1 MKYLK
6 MIIFGF
12 TYGVTSPV
20 PGVDGGTIFIL
31 FNQYEKFIH
40 AANFKDVRKKLHN
53 VLPFVLGCLV
63 GLFGIS
69 NLMMYLL
76 NNHEMITYFSFAGL
90 ILGCVPLIYK
100 KSALNISEHKIKIKN
115 IAIFAVALAL
125 MLALAF
131 TGAGMDADTNAYR
144 YPHPS
149 ANSYQNPYSNS
160 VLASQ
165 NGSEPLPGA
174 TGQVYQQYGA
184 AVALAWIF
192 FASAISAVGMLIPGV
207 GGAIL
212 MLVLGIYTIY
222 VEALATLDIVTLAA
236 LVSGMLVGILSGIR
250 IVKKILITYPG
261 ELYCAILGFA
271 VGSIFVV
278 LPGFSASFEG
288 AIAIGFAA
296 LFAVLAYLLSKKS

>member
-1 MKYLK
+1 MRYLK
-6 MIIFGF
+6 MSIFGF

-40 AANFKDVRKKLHN
+40 AANFKDIRKKLHA
-53 VLPFVLGCLV
+53 VVPFVFGCLV

-76 NNHEMITYFSFAGL
+76 TNHEMITYFSFAGL

-100 KSALNISEHKIKIKN
+100 KSALNISQHKIKIKN

-125 MLALAF
+125 MLTLAF
-131 TGAGMDADTNAYR
+131 TGAGPDAYPNSNADLH
-144 YPHPS
+144 PHQHS
-149 ANSYQNPYSNS
+149 AEH
-160 VLASQ
+160 V
-165 NGSEPLPGA
+165 GE
-174 TGQVYQQYGA
+174 QYGA
-184 AVALAWIF
+184 VAALAWIF

-278 LPGFSASFEG
+278 LPGFAASLEG
-288 AIAIGFAA
+288 AIAIGFAV

>member
-6 MIIFGF
+6 MSIFGF

-40 AANFKDVRKKLHN
+40 AANFKDIRKKLHA
-53 VLPFVLGCLV
+53 VLPFVFGCLV

-76 NNHEMITYFSFAGL
+76 TNHEMITYFSFAGL

-115 IAIFAVALAL
+115 IAIFAVALTL
-125 MLALAF
+125 MLTLAF
-131 TGAGMDADTNAYR
+131 TGAGPDVNS
-144 YPHPS
+144 YPHQDS
-149 ANSYQNPYSNS
+149 AEH
-160 VLASQ
+160 V
-165 NGSEPLPGA
+165 GE
-174 TGQVYQQYGA
+174 QYGTVA
-184 AVALAWIF
+184 ALAWIF

-250 IVKKILITYPG
+250 AVKKILITYPG

-278 LPGFSASFEG
+278 LPGFAASLEG

>member
-40 AANFKDVRKKLHN
+40 AANLKDIKKKLHA
-53 VLPFVLGCLV
+53 VLPFIFGCLV

-90 ILGCVPLIYK
+90 ITGCIPLIYK

-131 TGAGMDADTNAYR
+131 SGIGADDYL
-144 YPHPS
+144 HPY
-149 ANSYQNPYSNS
+149 SYQDSYSYP
-160 VLASQ
+160 
-165 NGSEPLPGA
+165 GSN
-174 TGQVYQQYGA
+174 GQVYQQYGA
-184 AVALAWIF
+184 AIFLAWIF
-192 FASAISAVGMLIPGV
+192 LASAISAVGMLIPGV

-222 VEALATLDIVTLAA
+222 VEALATLDIVMLAA

-271 VGSIFVV
+271 LGSIFVV
-278 LPGFSASFEG
+278 LPRFTANSEG
-288 AIAIGFAA
+288 AIAIGFAI